1 MGFHILIDKKQVP
14 ILYPNTMK
22 KEFHFL
28 KKALIFVLFACSA
41 AGCASESFLLQ
52 KKDLSGVNN
61 GLERIEGRLEKQ
73 SSKTDL
79 VMDQQIKQRELLKAS
94 MEQTI
99 LSFKVLEK
107 QIREVHTD
115 IRLRLE
121 ELESSKEQDA
131 DSTEQLQLENIGT
144 EKLVVGRAENV
155 RLTPPG
161 HVFPARIDTGA
172 TTSSLGARELETFE
186 REGDPWVRFKIKDQE
201 EDEFYEIEKKV
212 VRHAKILQASS
223 PEPERRAVI
232 ELQFQIGSIKIVE
245 EFTLEERGHLSH
257 NVLIGRNILQDLIVV
272 DVARKFSATLPEE
285 NSNGNSD
292 E

>member
-1 MGFHILIDKKQVP
+1 M
-14 ILYPNTMK
+14 
-22 KEFHFL
+22 
-28 KKALIFVLFACSA
+28 KKALIIVLFACSA
-41 AGCASESFLLQ
+41 AGCASERFLLQ

-61 GLERIEGRLEKQ
+61 GLERIECRLEKQ

-79 VMDQQIKQRELLKAS
+79 LMDQYSRQRELLNAS
-94 MEQTI
+94 MEQNAR
-99 LSFKVLEK
+99 SFKDLEK
-107 QIREVHTD
+107 QIKQAHTATH
-115 IRLRLE
+115 LRLDE
-121 ELESSKEQDA
+121 FENSKEQD
-131 DSTEQLQLENIGT
+131 SGSREQLRLENIDT
-144 EKLVVGRAENV
+144 DKLVVGRVENV

-172 TTSSLGARELETFE
+172 TTSSLGARDLETFE
-186 REGDPWVRFKIKDQE
+186 RDGDPWVRFKIKDQE

-212 VRHAKILQASS
+212 VRHARILQASS

-232 ELQFQIGSIKIVE
+232 ELQFQIGSIKMVE

-272 DVARKFSATLPEE
+272 DVARKFSAPLPEE
-285 NSNGNSD
+285 NRNGNCG